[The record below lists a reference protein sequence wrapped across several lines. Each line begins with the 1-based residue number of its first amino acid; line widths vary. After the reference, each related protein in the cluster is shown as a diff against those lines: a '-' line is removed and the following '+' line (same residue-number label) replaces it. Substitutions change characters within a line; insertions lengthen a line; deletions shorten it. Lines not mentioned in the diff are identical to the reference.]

1 MRSVTAN
8 TRRDG
13 EEFLAN
19 AASIGLSVETIP
31 YRFDD
36 ADQALRDLAADRVTG
51 AAVIRLAGRNQ
62 R

>member
-13 EEFLAN
+13 EAFLTI
-19 AASIGLSVETIP
+19 AASMGLSVETIP

-36 ADQALRDLAADRVTG
+36 ADQALRGSRRAIGVTG
-51 AAVIRLAGRNQ
+51 AAVIRVGEHS
-62 R
+62 